1 MKFNTNTTLGDIVT
15 AYPNAAEVFNTH
27 HIDYCCNGGD
37 TLGKAIDAI
46 NLEEDVIISE
56 LNDVVNRTVTADVTN
71 WSDASM
77 SDMVDYVVN
86 RYHKRAYE
94 LIGEIQP
101 LLSKI
106 MRVHYASHGEELLHL
121 HHLYSLLLMEL
132 DEHFA
137 KEEASLF
144 PQIKAF
150 DLDKSDATLKA
161 SVITE
166 VLEAE
171 SEHDA
176 AGDLIKEIDAF
187 THHYVAPSDGCN
199 SYKRTFLLM
208 KELEEDTFRH
218 IHMENSILFKHI
230 LDTYQS

>member
-1 MKFNTNTTLGDIVT
+1 MKFNTHTTLGDIVT

-37 TLGKAIDAI
+37 TLGKAVDAI
-46 NLEEDVIISE
+46 NLDENLIISQ
-56 LNDVVNRTVTADVTN
+56 LNEVVNRTVQADVTN
-71 WSDASM
+71 WSDSTM
-77 SDMVDYVVN
+77 SEMVDYIVN
-86 RYHKRAYE
+86 RYHKKAYE

-106 MRVHYASHGEELLHL
+106 MRVHYQSHGEELLHL
-121 HHLYSLLLMEL
+121 HHLFSMLLMEL

-150 DLDKSDATLKA
+150 DGDKNDDALKA
-161 SVITE
+161 SVIAE
-166 VLEAE
+166 VIEAE

-176 AGDLIKEIDAF
+176 AGDLIKEIDSF
-187 THHYVAPSDGCN
+187 THHFVAPEDGCN
-199 SYKRTFLLM
+199 SYKRVFNLM

-218 IHMENSILFKHI
+218 IHMENSILFKYI
-230 LDTYQS
+230 LDTFHA